1 MKNTAKDHKVIHKIP
16 PYFFGDFSHDSQKN
30 PRCRFQLQS
39 PFVENLLA
47 PEAVAVTLLGGAFTV
62 GALVVLTISLE
73 EGPGRKWLFDLM
85 GIIPTD

>member
-1 MKNTAKDHKVIHKIP
+1 MIP
-16 PYFFGDFSHDSQKN
+16 IYPKMSI
-30 PRCRFQLQS
+30 RTQS

-73 EGPGRKWLFDLM
+73 EGPGRNGYL
-85 GIIPTD
+85 I